1 MVRALKS
8 DLSLGLILMAWIA
21 LSLPLLLLGYGS
33 DYDAWRTAM
42 TAEKLWSSGVYTPS
56 RSLGFPLYEL
66 LITPLVMLGG
76 WTLSNLLSLIAGLFI
91 FLALRR
97 LARAGHLRYPHLVIA
112 ALLFLPIVY
121 KNATVTMDYLPE
133 LACLIW
139 SYLFLMERAPDKAAL
154 LTGVAAGFRPTAV
167 LFLLPLL
174 FYLYRNTLSWKS
186 LLRAALLASAAAL
199 LAYSPVFFA
208 QEFGAPAPAP
218 RSGLIQH
225 LSLVAFHGLRFF
237 GLAQSLL
244 LILLLAL
251 SWRRRPRTPLPPGF
265 ASFHLLN
272 IAIWTGLFL
281 LLPDEPEYL
290 LPALPSFLL
299 LLDRYLQRRSFAT
312 AVAILLSY
320 HFLQLEVRP
329 DLPDALQLRPRLAA
343 GYTIE
348 DINDRIFKLSS
359 RRIATAYRPEQP
371 TCLMFGL
378 PWIPAVNP
386 EWVYDAEL
394 GVYKQ
399 RAGEFYLSGRITD
412 RKQIEMLKQ
421 RGVWLVAWRLA
432 VWDYLRT
439 GSEAW
444 GNDVELQ
451 QDLRSLFPERIR
463 GKALNER

>member
-1 MVRALKS
+1 
-8 DLSLGLILMAWIA
+8 
-21 LSLPLLLLGYGS
+21 
-33 DYDAWRTAM
+33 
-42 TAEKLWSSGVYTPS
+42 
-56 RSLGFPLYEL
+56 
-66 LITPLVMLGG
+66 
-76 WTLSNLLSLIAGLFI
+76 
-91 FLALRR
+91 
-97 LARAGHLRYPHLVIA
+97 
-112 ALLFLPIVY
+112 
-121 KNATVTMDYLPE
+121 
-133 LACLIW
+133 
-139 SYLFLMERAPDKAAL
+139 
-154 LTGVAAGFRPTAV
+154 
-167 LFLLPLL
+167 
-174 FYLYRNTLSWKS
+174 
-186 LLRAALLASAAAL
+186 
-199 LAYSPVFFA
+199 
-208 QEFGAPAPAP
+208 
-218 RSGLIQH
+218 
-225 LSLVAFHGLRFF
+225 LVAFHGLRFF

-444 GNDVELQ
+444 GNDVELL